1 MQGRVPRQPPQ
12 ALAPEV
18 EEDAKAAPEE
28 DERHVQHDGR
38 QETASNGPRRDE
50 FRKSIAPDVLVDR
63 DGDEDGAGD
72 GLVAVDRVR
81 GGDGG
86 DGSDLDPGAG
96 VADDDDDLEVGR
108 AVSVIALEWVE
119 VLKDG

>member
-1 MQGRVPRQPPQ
+1 MHGRVPRQPPQ

-38 QETASNGPRRDE
+38 HETASNGPRCDE
-50 FRKSIAPDVLVDR
+50 FRKAIAPDVLVDR

-96 VADDDDDLEVGR
+96 VADDDDDLEVGESG
-108 AVSVIALEWVE
+108 VS
-119 VLKDG
+119 DCFGMG